1 MYTLPKEIHREILSR
16 LEPEFQQITR
26 LTDRY
31 FAGLIQPRQVNLLK
45 FGATYGILEYCEIGL
60 SRGNSKEQICLIAAK
75 HGHLDILVW
84 ARSQGCPWN
93 TITCAEAA
101 RGGHLKVLK
110 WAYKNGC
117 PWNVGTCAYAAQN
130 NHLKVLKWARSQ
142 GCTWNSYTCS
152 HAAKGGHLKVL
163 KWARSNGC
171 PWNTITCIYAAAHGR
186 LEVLKYAVENGCPW
200 NIDTVEISM
209 LPENIRGYVLQLR
222 G

>member
-1 MYTLPKEIHREILSR
+1 MYSLPREIHWEIIKR
-16 LEPEFQQITR
+16 LGPEEQQITR
-26 LTDRY
+26 YVDRY
-31 FAGLIQPRQVNLLK
+31 FAGLIQPAYVNLLK
-45 FGATYGILEYCEIGL
+45 FGAIRGILEYCEIGL
-60 SRGNSKEQICLIAAK
+60 SRGNPKAQICNEIAK
-75 HGHLDILVW
+75 HGHLEILKW
-84 ARSQGCPWN
+84 ARSQDCPWDKW
-93 TITCAEAA
+93 TCAAA
-101 RGGHLKVLK
+101 AEGG
-110 WAYKNGC
+110 
-117 PWNVGTCAYAAQN
+117 
-130 NHLKVLKWARSQ
+130 HLKVLKWARSQ